1 MIQKILAQVLLEIIK
16 NYWFLFMFYNF
27 ISIFVRPE
35 DGEINNQNVGFLKK
49 IVFFKHTLTQQ
60 RKLAIIKQ
68 VIKIYQL
75 LVMLIVF
82 LYIF

>member
-1 MIQKILAQVLLEIIK
+1 
-16 NYWFLFMFYNF
+16 MFYNF

-35 DGEINNQNVGFLKK
+35 DGEINNRNVGFLKK
-49 IVFFKHTLTQQ
+49 IVFFKQTLTQQ

>member
-35 DGEINNQNVGFLKK
+35 DGEINNRNVGFLKK
-49 IVFFKHTLTQQ
+49 IVFFKQTLTQQ